1 VYAVRLLVIAE
12 STPTTSPGHGNGST
26 LISAHLV
33 ANLPPD
39 IHVDL
44 VYFRDRAAEPDPAVV
59 ARADTIRVLTMRS
72 RRLALLAQPF
82 TRLPRASWQRRLH
95 GRDLFAWSEPADV
108 VYLHGMHVMAAAA
121 GVQRPVVV
129 HEVDPWSSYW
139 SERASRGVGP
149 RRAYDLVQSR
159 RAARLERAA
168 AAAGATLVV
177 VNEADADALRRST
190 DGRVVALAN
199 GIELPDPTGEEGSVP
214 ADRVLTF
221 VGSLDYPP
229 NVEALSRFA
238 DEVWPH
244 VRAALP
250 DARMVVAGRRA
261 GPAVLALADRGIEVL
276 GEVPDVNA
284 VFRGAR
290 ASVYAGVTGRGTK
303 NSVTESLMAGCP
315 VVASPESARG
325 QQPGP
330 HLLVGADGPALAA
343 HAIRLLVDT
352 GAATEARR
360 ACCEL
365 RRRARD
371 WATASGELADL
382 LREVAGR
389 SVSRP

>member
-1 VYAVRLLVIAE
+1 LCVRVLVIAE

-26 LISAHLV
+26 LISAHLL

-39 IHVDL
+39 FDVDL
-44 VYFRDRAAEPDPAVV
+44 VYFRDRAGEPDAAVV

-82 TRLPRASWQRRLH
+82 TRLPRASWQRRLRR
-95 GRDLFAWSEPADV
+95 RDLIAWSKPADV
-108 VYLHGMHVMAAAA
+108 VYLHGMHVMASAA

-139 SERASRGVGP
+139 SERASRGVGR

-190 DGRVVALAN
+190 NGRVVALAN
-199 GIELPDPTGEEGSVP
+199 GIELPDRSDDGGSVP
-214 ADRVLTF
+214 VEPMLTF

-238 DEVWPH
+238 DEVWPR
-244 VRAALP
+244 VRAAVP

-276 GEVPDVNA
+276 GQVPDVSA
-284 VFRGAR
+284 VFRRAR

-303 NSVTESLMAGCP
+303 NSVTESLLAGCP

-343 HAIRLLVDT
+343 QAIRLLVDT
-352 GAATEARR
+352 AAASEARR
-360 ACCEL
+360 ACGEL
-365 RRRARD
+365 LRAARD
-371 WATASGELADL
+371 WATASAELADL
-382 LREVAGR
+382 MREVAGR
-389 SVSRP
+389 CASRP